1 MRSGVL
7 TADARNGLLL
17 AACTSSFLSQIAV
30 IRVACCP
37 NPNDRCQDAC
47 RVHTVGQK
55 QSAINRVLASASK
68 STAAL
73 HLYCI
78 RNQIDA

>member
-55 QSAINRVLASASK
+55 PTLDKEDLWRAMACMEAR
-68 STAAL
+68 
-73 HLYCI
+73 
-78 RNQIDA
+78 